1 TRRRNANPPPPH
13 RQPVRRRHRARR
25 TRADDRLRH
34 PQRRLKNPTTQRSPS
49 MAIEYADIAPHIA
62 LTDQQIRDALNAD
75 MRLVRD
81 AQIQPLQ
88 RLMVRS
94 GMVRSVGFAGATG
107 IIAGLY
113 DTFNDEG
120 KRIADEFL
128 VALVSPFPY
137 PCSQPAEGTV
147 LVQVNTIANANA
159 GQLLN
164 GYTAQSFTAEL
175 TAITGGRKYGTVTT
189 QQVTDV
195 RAAEAA

>member
-1 TRRRNANPPPPH
+1 
-13 RQPVRRRHRARR
+13 
-25 TRADDRLRH
+25 
-34 PQRRLKNPTTQRSPS
+34 

-88 RLMVRS
+88 RMMVRS

-195 RAAEAA
+195 RAAEAARVDRETLVTDYESALGEHVDIHTMTRAEVVTGMRAAADQVEGV